1 MESSAKCEVGATW
14 RASVAPREWR
24 ESRGWSLDRLADSLG
39 ISSVTLRRWEQQ
51 DDDEGP
57 PPELGRALREL
68 DRRER
73 GNPLLSVRRS
83 EHCTVDG
90 DYAARIDVVAC
101 DEDGVIVM
109 ADDQRLE
116 WDWDD
121 VARVFLGA
129 YYVANTDDDEA
140 RLEGAIIG
148 DLQEYVALVERIAA
162 EGEDA
167 GGYLRA
173 YQAQALYSVKE
184 KILEGSDEQAIA
196 DVRECARQQQ
206 TRTRWV
212 GRRKVY
218 RDENDCFAGEY
229 ILCDRCGATRAYF
242 DDVSELEETV
252 LCRYCREEYGHL
264 EEELD
269 GMDDAERESFESEFW
284 DPG

>member
-173 YQAQALYSVKE
+173 YQAQALYSV
-184 KILEGSDEQAIA
+184 
-196 DVRECARQQQ
+196 
-206 TRTRWV
+206 
-212 GRRKVY
+212 
-218 RDENDCFAGEY
+218 
-229 ILCDRCGATRAYF
+229 
-242 DDVSELEETV
+242 SELEETV

-284 DPG
+284 DPRLTGGLPRSPPAKGQQSGQSTMEGCSANPISAVV